1 MARSQNFS
9 LLIATLALT
18 SLIAAGCDSGTQEP
32 DAPAAEPMK
41 IENSAAPTAGA
52 ESTGDSGSS
61 EFAASRYPTELAEG
75 VTAAVPDNFAKEFPI
90 YPGSAP
96 AQGRGV
102 EVEGVPMAALQL
114 LTMDPPEKVF
124 GFYREQLQSSGW
136 EIEDKEEFKGKT
148 AISAS
153 KGKCKASMFVT
164 PTDDGGSDI
173 FLISEC

>member
-1 MARSQNFS
+1 MARSQNLSF
-9 LLIATLALT
+9 LIATLALT

-32 DAPAAEPMK
+32 DAPADAPMK
-41 IENSAAPTAGA
+41 IENAAAP
-52 ESTGDSGSS
+52 SGSV
-61 EFAASRYPTELAEG
+61 EFAASRYPTELPEG
-75 VTAAVPDNFAKEFPI
+75 VSAAVPDNFPKEFPI

-124 GFYREQLQSSGW
+124 GFYREQLEGAGW
-136 EIEDKEEFKGKT
+136 ELEDKEEYKGKN
-148 AISAS
+148 AISATR
-153 KGKCKASMFVT
+153 GKCKASMFVS

-173 FLISEC
+173 YLVSEC